1 MLRGQGEHGTFGG
14 GDALACGGRGERWW
28 LHWLTPVHRGIATQQ
43 HGPPRPRPLKT
54 EPTHTPRALSPCEAS
69 RRASRVGPTTGGYGT
84 PPAYTG
90 TSPPTRGHLQS
101 ARGRSFPGKIPR
113 EGGQRAP
120 IRRRRRLA
128 TCPKRLLGN
137 SHQAGTHQ
145 GGSLPLRYARCGAVI
160 LRIAGGL
167 TEAGCCC
174 MLFGLPHR
182 RTRRRRDEPLEP
194 ERSPPWGRFRDA
206 GWRRAW
212 GVCGGERRGG

>member
-137 SHQAGTHQ
+137 SHQAGTP
-145 GGSLPLRYARCGAVI
+145 GGVVASAIRPLRR
-160 LRIAGGL
+160 RHIA
-167 TEAGCCC
+167 
-174 MLFGLPHR
+174 HR
-182 RTRRRRDEPLEP
+182 
-194 ERSPPWGRFRDA
+194 GRFD
-206 GWRRAW
+206 
-212 GVCGGERRGG
+212 RGGVLLHVVRPATPEDSEAS